1 MPWSMEYAD
10 LASSSIVWIA
20 ANLDQKIVTL
30 VEVDLF
36 LGKESAQLVIFSPMF
51 RLAWTVTYYPMAD
64 LLNASNA
71 LRVINYWMAIVF
83 PATIPDR
90 QVA

>member
-1 MPWSMEYAD
+1 MEFAD

-20 ANLDQKIVTL
+20 VNLDQKIVIL

-36 LGKESAQLVIFSPMF
+36 LGKESAPLVIFSLMF
-51 RLAWTVTYYPMAD
+51 RLAWTVTYYLMVD
-64 LLNASNA
+64 LLNVSNA

-83 PATIPDR
+83 LAIIPDR
-90 QVA
+90 LVA

>member
-1 MPWSMEYAD
+1 MPWSMEFVD

-20 ANLDQKIVTL
+20 VNPGQKIVTL

-36 LGKESAQLVIFSPMF
+36 LGKESAPLVIFSLMF
-51 RLAWTVTYYPMAD
+51 RLAWTVTYYLMAD

-83 PATIPDR
+83 LATILDH